1 MLLSTWVVVT
11 ERERR
16 RRSSCEPS
24 IHHYT
29 VSRVRFGGTRPNF
42 LSFSSSLF
50 DYFLSFL
57 IKKRRVGTDPRS
69 VPRRLAQTRPD
80 TQKMRMKKIL
90 PLAGDRSIKRTRSQL
105 SNPVGVEY
113 RDILLLLARL
123 ATTIQADSLR
133 PSIRRPFNRENN
145 ITRRP
150 PAVRTPLPSSWKIK
164 TSSSSSSTCFLFS
177 SSSERAQKQINTHG
191 THFTQQLV
199 HKSVQT
205 IIKLAGSHSTRK
217 HDFAD

>member
-11 ERERR
+11 GRER

-42 LSFSSSLF
+42 LSFSSSFF

-191 THFTQQLV
+191 THFTRQLV

-205 IIKLAGSHSTRK
+205 IIKLAGSTRK

>member
-11 ERERR
+11 GRER

-42 LSFSSSLF
+42 LSFSSSFF

-69 VPRRLAQTRPD
+69 VTRRLAQTRPD

-177 SSSERAQKQINTHG
+177 SSSERAQKQITARTSRGNL
-191 THFTQQLV
+191 FTNRFKQ
-199 HKSVQT
+199 
-205 IIKLAGSHSTRK
+205 
-217 HDFAD
+217 